1 MKKIEKTEEQWQADL
16 APEEYQ
22 VLRKDG
28 TERSFSHPLNK
39 EHRKGVFVCVGGATP
54 LFTSEMKFDS
64 GTGWPSF
71 HTHIDEAF
79 ITKVDKKLFMSR
91 TEYRCAI
98 CDGHHGHV
106 FTDGPEPSG
115 LRYCNNGTALKFI
128 PDE

>member
-1 MKKIEKTEEQWQADL
+1 MRKLSKTDEQWRADL

-22 VLRKDG
+22 ILRKEG
-28 TERSFSHPLNK
+28 TERSFSHPLNQ
-39 EHRKGVFVCVGGATP
+39 EQRKGTFVCIGCETP
-54 LFTSEMKFDS
+54 LFTSDMKFDS

-71 HTHIDEAF
+71 FTHIHDAF
-79 ITKVDKKLFMSR
+79 ITKVDKKLFMPR
-91 TEYRCAI
+91 TEYRCAT

-106 FTDGPEPSG
+106 FPDGPQPSG

>member
-1 MKKIEKTEEQWQADL
+1 MKKIEKTEEQWQVDL